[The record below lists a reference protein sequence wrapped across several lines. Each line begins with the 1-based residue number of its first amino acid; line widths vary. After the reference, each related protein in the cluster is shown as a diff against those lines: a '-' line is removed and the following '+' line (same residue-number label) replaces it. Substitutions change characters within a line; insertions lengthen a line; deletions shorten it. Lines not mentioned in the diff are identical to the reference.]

1 VSAVCNRSFSDR
13 NRCGTSASPIV
24 RESGVAM
31 RYLKRSTVWSPR
43 LPGKMQALRTRVNL
57 LDAPLSVELRM
68 NEPLRAAISQARDPR
83 DRY

>member
-1 VSAVCNRSFSDR
+1 
-13 NRCGTSASPIV
+13 
-24 RESGVAM
+24 M

>member
-1 VSAVCNRSFSDR
+1 
-13 NRCGTSASPIV
+13 
-24 RESGVAM
+24 
-31 RYLKRSTVWSPR
+31 
-43 LPGKMQALRTRVNL
+43 MQALRTRVNL